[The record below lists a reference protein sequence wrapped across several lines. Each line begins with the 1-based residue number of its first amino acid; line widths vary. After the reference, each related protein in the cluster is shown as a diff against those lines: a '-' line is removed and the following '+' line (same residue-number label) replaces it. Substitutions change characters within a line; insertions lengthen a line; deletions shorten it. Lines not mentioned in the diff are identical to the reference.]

1 MTKNQEIVEKE
12 SITIDVTRILTGEAS
27 IRKTAKQFGLR
38 RDDLIKRIKDTFKD
52 DEQAISQLNFIVAIN
67 KIIFDDLALA
77 DAAKELEMDEKELDS
92 RIVETLRG
100 NRDKLRKYYEKT
112 RGPIEN
118 NNERRYPNKGKKNF
132 QKRRNYRTN
141 KLNRRYDEGKEE

>member
-1 MTKNQEIVEKE
+1 MSNDQEVKEKE
-12 SITIDVTRILTGEAS
+12 SITIDVTRILTGEVS

-67 KIIFDDLALA
+67 KIIFDDLTLT
-77 DAAKELEMDEKELDS
+77 DAAKELEMDEKELDD
-92 RIVETLRG
+92 RIIETLSV
-100 NRDKLRKYYEKT
+100 NEDKLRKYFEKT

-118 NNERRYPNKGKKNF
+118 NTERRYPKKGQKSF
-132 QKRRNYRTN
+132 RKRRNYRPN
-141 KLNRRYDEGKEE
+141 KSNRRYEEGKEE